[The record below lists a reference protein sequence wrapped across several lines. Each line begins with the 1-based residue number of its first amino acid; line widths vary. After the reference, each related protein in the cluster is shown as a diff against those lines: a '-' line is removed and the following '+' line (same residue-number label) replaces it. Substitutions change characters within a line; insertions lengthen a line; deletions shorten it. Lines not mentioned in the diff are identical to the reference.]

1 MHLYIRKEVRIRM
14 ITTSAAKKISQKI
27 VGYGQDWYSVQ
38 ARKKL
43 VEILLS
49 SVNKTTTNKE
59 EADILGYLTLKL
71 ASFVVRDR

>member
-1 MHLYIRKEVRIRM
+1 MLIPRRKEVRIRM

-38 ARKKL
+38 ARKRL

-49 SVNKTTTNKE
+49 SVNKATTDKK
-59 EADILGYLTLKL
+59 EADVLGYLSLKL
-71 ASFVVRDR
+71 ANFAD